1 MQNITQNK
9 INLESQFSQPQN
21 NPLSQ
26 NALTQNATQ
35 ILNVSN
41 RIYEGILRVQN
52 AANNNV
58 DPYNSSS
65 SFQNVQNFNGFEN
78 GSNLGNYRNSWNH
91 GNETLQAIAL
101 PVKASDIIQSVAQQ
115 NLPLRIEVTLHLNDL
130 IPISVIS
137 GLCII
142 LLAILPVLI
151 YRMRQ
156 NL

>member
-1 MQNITQNK
+1 MQKNTITQNK
-9 INLESQFSQPQN
+9 IHNHENLPSHSP
-21 NPLSQ
+21 SQ
-26 NALTQNATQ
+26 NSTSQ
-35 ILNVSN
+35 IFNVSN
-41 RIYEGILRVQN
+41 SIYEGILQVQN
-52 AANNNV
+52 NNNTR
-58 DPYNSSS
+58 PHPPILQNSFPTISSS
-65 SFQNVQNFNGFEN
+65 SNFSSEDYFFGNQSGITN
-78 GSNLGNYRNSWNH
+78 HNSTTNL
-91 GNETLQAIAL
+91 LQPIAL

>member
-9 INLESQFSQPQN
+9 INSENISQSQIQPQIGQPQN
-21 NPLSQ
+21 
-26 NALTQNATQ
+26 AVTQNATQ
-35 ILNVSN
+35 ILNVSH
-41 RIYEGILRVQN
+41 RIFEGILQVQN
-52 AANNNV
+52 AANNNMV

-65 SFQNVQNFNGFEN
+65 FQNERNFNRFEN
-78 GSNLGNYRNSWNH
+78 FSNYRNSWNT

>member
-1 MQNITQNK
+1 M
-9 INLESQFSQPQN
+9 LESQVDQPQN
-21 NPLSQ
+21 QLLQ

-35 ILNVSN
+35 NATRILNVSN
-41 RIYEGILRVQN
+41 RIYEGILQVQN
-52 AANNNV
+52 AAANNV

-65 SFQNVQNFNGFEN
+65 SLNFNGFEN
-78 GSNLGNYRNSWNH
+78 GGSNLGNYRNSWNH